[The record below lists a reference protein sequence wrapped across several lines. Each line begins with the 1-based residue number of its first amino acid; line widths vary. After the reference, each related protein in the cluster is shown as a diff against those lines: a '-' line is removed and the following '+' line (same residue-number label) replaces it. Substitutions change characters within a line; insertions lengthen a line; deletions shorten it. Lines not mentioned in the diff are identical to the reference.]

1 MTHKHTKGCCCVLD
15 SVSSTPLVTITVVQ
29 NSTEGHFLPFISISL
44 SLSACPVLPE
54 FIAPRGATGVRPV
67 PPYRTMCASVL
78 RDETWRHGGILS
90 LMFSA
95 CCVSLP
101 SLPLQHTPPPNH
113 SFTLSQRG
121 RRWGCSGWAPLTVC
135 VGGCFFEK
143 TGEDD
148 RTPQDPAAEETRRER
163 GKGWNPDWRWDTE
176 DMRNY
181 FYRQLKWKLNF
192 YIKYPAWQCD
202 VWFTPCL
209 HTGMVKT
216 TTKQCN
222 KVI

>member
-95 CCVSLP
+95 CCVSP
-101 SLPLQHTPPPNH
+101 PLPPPPTYTSTKSLIHTLPAGEEVGVLRLSPAH
-113 SFTLSQRG
+113 S
-121 RRWGCSGWAPLTVC
+121 VC
-135 VGGCFFEK
+135 GGVF
-143 TGEDD
+143 
-148 RTPQDPAAEETRRER
+148 
-163 GKGWNPDWRWDTE
+163 
-176 DMRNY
+176 
-181 FYRQLKWKLNF
+181 L
-192 YIKYPAWQCD
+192 
-202 VWFTPCL
+202 
-209 HTGMVKT
+209 
-216 TTKQCN
+216 
-222 KVI
+222 